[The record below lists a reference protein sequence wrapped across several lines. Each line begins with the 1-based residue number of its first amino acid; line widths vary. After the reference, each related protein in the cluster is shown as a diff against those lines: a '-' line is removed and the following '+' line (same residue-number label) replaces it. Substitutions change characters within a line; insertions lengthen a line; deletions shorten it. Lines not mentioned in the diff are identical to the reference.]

1 LFTLEA
7 RWKGD
12 KGLEILAWYF
22 GILGGLLTVLFLGT
36 VWYWMRY
43 SRLEKG
49 AAKKA
54 GNLKMVGYGFLV
66 VASWFTCGIVGPPGS
81 ALRPEGMR
89 VENAIGSS
97 YAVMLFLFLG
107 FLFVF
112 LGQRMLYK
120 AYGRGDLVS

>member
-1 LFTLEA
+1 M
-7 RWKGD
+7 
-12 KGLEILAWYF
+12 EILAWYF

-66 VASWFTCGIVGPPGS
+66 VASWFTCGIAGPPGS
-81 ALRPEGMR
+81 ALRPEIMR
-89 VENAIGSS
+89 VGDALGSS

-120 AYGRGDLVS
+120 AKVVSGRW